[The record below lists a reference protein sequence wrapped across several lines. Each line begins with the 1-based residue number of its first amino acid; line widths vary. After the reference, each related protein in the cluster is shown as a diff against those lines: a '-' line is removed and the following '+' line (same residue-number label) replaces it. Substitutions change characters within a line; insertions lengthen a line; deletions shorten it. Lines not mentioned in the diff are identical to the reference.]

1 LAPTERVE
9 ISLAKQELT
18 VFEKDQVTISYP
30 VSTSK
35 NGPGESTGSEC
46 TPRGRHEISEKIG
59 TDYPLNT
66 IFVGRKVT
74 GEIFEETLIG
84 KQPYRDWIL
93 TRILWLSGLEPG
105 YNAGA
110 ECDTKARYIYIHG
123 SPESTVFGTPGSRGC
138 IRMRN
143 LHVMDLFDRVEEG
156 TWVDILD

>member
-1 LAPTERVE
+1 MAPTERVE

-46 TPRGRHEISEKIG
+46 TPRGRHENSEKIG
-59 TDYPLNT
+59 TAYPL
-66 IFVGRKVT
+66 

-156 TWVDILD
+156 TWGDILD